1 MSNIEKKLWKVRV
14 RMNIIIPATGVG
26 KRFKEAG
33 YKELKPFIKVMKN
46 KVILDYVVECFDV
59 QNDIF
64 YFIVQEREKSKFEDF
79 ALSRKINA
87 KIIVYKGEK
96 LGPAGSLY
104 GVVSQLQDI
113 LDEEVIISYCDF
125 GQEWN
130 YKDFLQ
136 FAQKNLDVQAI
147 IPCYTGYHPHLLPL
161 ENVYAAC
168 KVYDDTYKVYE
179 VIEKYNSKNKFEE
192 YYSSGIYY
200 FRTLKLAIEA
210 IKKQIEAKDMAS
222 GEYYVS
228 VTNNYIENVLCYPF
242 IEKFYQFGT
251 PKDFEYVKEKLNS
264 QDVNNEKTKIQN
276 TIILSA
282 GRGERFL
289 NLNFNQPK
297 PFLPLGKT
305 SIIENIIDTLK
316 NVDTNII
323 CVGAQDHEKYWEN
336 IKQEIRFVK
345 PNKIGA
351 AYSYKESCGD
361 LSGNVLILPCD
372 LIAKHVNKEFIRLQK
387 EYEVI
392 VFVTHASKYNINNPH
407 YFTWVDGENNKIDNI
422 FVKNRS
428 NDANLVMIGSFYF
441 KENSLLLEYINK
453 IFQEDVKTNG
463 EFYIDNVFELLIK
476 THKIGY
482 IIVDNYFSFGT
493 PEEYLENKYWYNIPK
508 SKIRD

>member
-1 MSNIEKKLWKVRV
+1 
-14 RMNIIIPATGVG
+14 MNIIIPATGIG

-33 YKELKPFIKVMKN
+33 YKDLKPFIKVVKD
-46 KVILDYVVECFDV
+46 KVILDYVVECFDT
-59 QNDIF
+59 QKDIF
-64 YFIVQEREKSKFEDF
+64 YFIVQECEKNKFEDF
-79 ALSRKINA
+79 ILSRKINA
-87 KIIVYKGEK
+87 KIIVYKGQK

-113 LDEEVIISYCDF
+113 LNEEVIISYCDF

-130 YKDFLQ
+130 YRDFIQ
-136 FAQKNLDVQAI
+136 FTQENLDVQAI

-161 ENVYAAC
+161 ENVYAVC
-168 KVYDDTYKVYE
+168 KVYDNTYKVYE

-210 IKKQIEAKDMAS
+210 IKKQIEAKDKVF
-222 GEYYVS
+222 GEYYIS
-228 VTNNYIENVLCYPF
+228 MTNNYLENVLCYPF

-251 PKDFEYVKEKLNS
+251 PKDFEYAKKKLNS
-264 QDVNNEKTKIQN
+264 QDVNNEKIKIQN

-305 SIIENIIDTLK
+305 CIIDNIINTL
-316 NVDTNII
+316 NDVETNII
-323 CVGAQDHEKYWEN
+323 CVGAQDHKKYWES
-336 IKQEIRFVK
+336 IKQEVRFVK

-351 AYSYKESCGD
+351 AYSYKESCGN
-361 LSGNVLILPCD
+361 LSGDVLILPCD
-372 LIAKHVNKEFIRLQK
+372 LIAKHITKEFIRLQK

-392 VFVTHASKYNINNPH
+392 VFVTHASKYNVNNPH

-441 KENSLLLEYINK
+441 KE
-453 IFQEDVKTNG
+453 
-463 EFYIDNVFELLIK
+463 
-476 THKIGY
+476 
-482 IIVDNYFSFGT
+482 
-493 PEEYLENKYWYNIPK
+493 
-508 SKIRD
+508 

>member
-1 MSNIEKKLWKVRV
+1 
-14 RMNIIIPATGVG
+14 MNIIIPATGIG

-33 YKELKPFIKVMKN
+33 YKELKPFIKVMKD
-46 KVILDYVVECFDV
+46 KVILDYVIECFDTQKDV
-59 QNDIF
+59 F
-64 YFIVQEREKSKFEDF
+64 YFIIQECEKNKFEDF
-79 ALSRKINA
+79 ILSRKINA
-87 KIIVYKGEK
+87 KIIVYKGQK

-113 LDEEVIISYCDF
+113 LNEEVIISYCDF

-130 YKDFLQ
+130 YRDFIQ
-136 FAQKNLDVQAI
+136 FTQENLDVQAI

-161 ENVYAAC
+161 ENVYAVC
-168 KVYDDTYKVYE
+168 KVYDNTYKVYE

-210 IKKQIEAKDMAS
+210 IKKQIEAKDKVF
-222 GEYYVS
+222 GEYYIS
-228 VTNNYIENVLCYPF
+228 MTNNYLENVLCYPF

-251 PKDFEYVKEKLNS
+251 PKDFEYAKKKLNS
-264 QDVNNEKTKIQN
+264 QDVNNEKIKIQN

-316 NVDTNII
+316 DVETKII
-323 CVGAQDHEKYWEN
+323 CVGAQDHKKYWES
-336 IKQEIRFVK
+336 IKQEVRFVK

-351 AYSYKESCGD
+351 AYSYKESCGN
-361 LSGNVLILPCD
+361 LSGDVLILPCD
-372 LIAKHVNKEFIRLQK
+372 LIAKHITKEFIRLQK

-392 VFVTHASKYNINNPH
+392 VFVTHASKYNVNNSH
-407 YFTWVDGENNKIDNI
+407 YFTWVDGENNKIDSI

-441 KENSLLLEYINK
+441 KANSLLLEYINK
-453 IFQEDVKTNG
+453 IFQEDIKTNG
-463 EFYIDNVFELLIK
+463 
-476 THKIGY
+476 
-482 IIVDNYFSFGT
+482 
-493 PEEYLENKYWYNIPK
+493 
-508 SKIRD
+508 

>member
-1 MSNIEKKLWKVRV
+1 
-14 RMNIIIPATGVG
+14 
-26 KRFKEAG
+26 
-33 YKELKPFIKVMKN
+33 
-46 KVILDYVVECFDV
+46 
-59 QNDIF
+59 
-64 YFIVQEREKSKFEDF
+64 
-79 ALSRKINA
+79 NA
-87 KIIVYKGEK
+87 KIIVYKGQK

-113 LDEEVIISYCDF
+113 LNEEVIISYCDF

-130 YKDFLQ
+130 YRDFIQ
-136 FAQKNLDVQAI
+136 FTQENLDVQAI

-161 ENVYAAC
+161 ENVYAVC
-168 KVYDDTYKVYE
+168 KVYDNTYKVYE

-210 IKKQIEAKDMAS
+210 IKKQIEAKDKVF
-222 GEYYVS
+222 GEYYIS
-228 VTNNYIENVLCYPF
+228 MTNNYLENVLCYPF

-251 PKDFEYVKEKLNS
+251 PKDFEYAKKKLNS
-264 QDVNNEKTKIQN
+264 QDVNNEKIKIQN

-316 NVDTNII
+316 DVETKII
-323 CVGAQDHEKYWEN
+323 CVGAQDHKKYWES
-336 IKQEIRFVK
+336 IKQEVRFVK

-351 AYSYKESCGD
+351 AYSYKESCGN
-361 LSGNVLILPCD
+361 LSGDVLILPCD
-372 LIAKHVNKEFIRLQK
+372 LIAKHITKEFIRLQK

-392 VFVTHASKYNINNPH
+392 VFVTHASKYNVNNSH

-441 KENSLLLEYINK
+441 KANSLLLEYINK
-453 IFQEDVKTNG
+453 IFQEDIKTNG

-476 THKIGY
+476 THKVGY
-482 IIVDNYFSFGT
+482 VIVSNYFSYGT
-493 PEEYLENKYWYNIPK
+493 PDEYMENKYW
-508 SKIRD
+508 RM

>member
-1 MSNIEKKLWKVRV
+1 
-14 RMNIIIPATGVG
+14 MNIIIPATGIG

-33 YKELKPFIKVMKN
+33 YKELKPFIKVMKD
-46 KVILDYVVECFDV
+46 KVILDYVIECFDTQKDV
-59 QNDIF
+59 F
-64 YFIVQEREKSKFEDF
+64 YFIIQECEKNKFEDF
-79 ALSRKINA
+79 ILSRKINA
-87 KIIVYKGEK
+87 KIIVYKGQK

-113 LDEEVIISYCDF
+113 LNEEVIISYCDF

-130 YKDFLQ
+130 YRDFIQ
-136 FAQKNLDVQAI
+136 FTQENLDVQAI

-161 ENVYAAC
+161 ENVYAVC
-168 KVYDDTYKVYE
+168 KVYDNTYKVYE

-210 IKKQIEAKDMAS
+210 IKKQIEAKDKVF
-222 GEYYVS
+222 GEYYIS
-228 VTNNYIENVLCYPF
+228 MTNNYLENVLCYPF

-251 PKDFEYVKEKLNS
+251 PKDFEYAKKKLNS
-264 QDVNNEKTKIQN
+264 QDVNNEKIKIQN

-316 NVDTNII
+316 DVETKII
-323 CVGAQDHEKYWEN
+323 CVGAQDHKKYWES
-336 IKQEIRFVK
+336 IKQEVRFVK

-351 AYSYKESCGD
+351 AYSYKESCGN
-361 LSGNVLILPCD
+361 LSGDVLILPCD
-372 LIAKHVNKEFIRLQK
+372 LIAKHITKEFIRLQK

-392 VFVTHASKYNINNPH
+392 VFVTHASKYNVNNSH

-441 KENSLLLEYINK
+441 KANSLLLEY
-453 IFQEDVKTNG
+453 
-463 EFYIDNVFELLIK
+463 
-476 THKIGY
+476 
-482 IIVDNYFSFGT
+482 
-493 PEEYLENKYWYNIPK
+493 
-508 SKIRD
+508 